1 MGKQGSLVM
10 EWFYLFLATA
20 CEIFG
25 VVIMKELVSTKNKL
39 YLLAL
44 IVCFGFS
51 FTFLSLS
58 MQNIA
63 MSVAYAIWTGAGTA
77 GGVMIGVL
85 FYKKSK
91 SFLKLFLI
99 AVIITCTAGL
109 KFLS

>member
-1 MGKQGSLVM
+1 
-10 EWFYLFLATA
+10 
-20 CEIFG
+20 
-25 VVIMKELVSTKNKL
+25 
-39 YLLAL
+39 
-44 IVCFGFS
+44 
-51 FTFLSLS
+51 
-58 MQNIA
+58 NIA

-85 FYKKSK
+85 FYKESK

>member
-1 MGKQGSLVM
+1 M
-10 EWFYLFLATA
+10 EWIFLFLATVF
-20 CEIFG
+20 EIIG
-25 VVIMKELVSTKNKL
+25 VIVMKQLVITKNKF

-44 IVCFGFS
+44 AACFTLSFS
-51 FTFLSLS
+51 FLSLS

-85 FYKKSK
+85 FYKESK
-91 SFLKLFLI
+91 CFLKLFLI

>member
-1 MGKQGSLVM
+1 
-10 EWFYLFLATA
+10 
-20 CEIFG
+20 
-25 VVIMKELVSTKNKL
+25 KNKL

-85 FYKKSK
+85 FYKESK

-99 AVIITCTAGL
+99 TVIIACTVGL

>member
-1 MGKQGSLVM
+1 MGKQGSLNM
-10 EWFYLFLATA
+10 EWFYLFLATT

-25 VVIMKELVSTKNKL
+25 VAIMKELVNTKNKV

-77 GGVMIGVL
+77 GGVMIEVL
-85 FYKKSK
+85 FYKESK

-99 AVIITCTAGL
+99 AVIIACTVGL

>member
-25 VVIMKELVSTKNKL
+25 VVIMKKLVSTKNKL

-77 GGVMIGVL
+77 GGVIIGVL
-85 FYKKSK
+85 FYKESK

-99 AVIITCTAGL
+99 AVIIACTVGL

>member
-1 MGKQGSLVM
+1 M

-25 VVIMKELVSTKNKL
+25 VVIMKKLVSTNNKL

-51 FTFLSLS
+51 FAFLNLS
-58 MQNIA
+58 MQSIA
-63 MSVAYAIWTGAGTA
+63 MSVAYSIWTGAGTA
-77 GGVMIGVL
+77 GGVMIGVF
-85 FYKKSK
+85 FYKESK
-91 SFLKLFLI
+91 NFLKLFLI
-99 AVIITCTAGL
+99 AVIIACTVGL

>member
-1 MGKQGSLVM
+1 M

-25 VVIMKELVSTKNKL
+25 VVIMKKL
-39 YLLAL
+39 DLLAL

-85 FYKKSK
+85 FYKESK

-99 AVIITCTAGL
+99 AVIIACTVSL

>member
-1 MGKQGSLVM
+1 M

-25 VVIMKELVSTKNKL
+25 VVIMKKLVSTKNKL
-39 YLLAL
+39 YLLTL
-44 IVCFGFS
+44 IVCFGFA
-51 FTFLSLS
+51 FLSLS

-85 FYKKSK
+85 FYKESK

-99 AVIITCTAGL
+99 AVIIACTVSL

>member
-1 MGKQGSLVM
+1 
-10 EWFYLFLATA
+10 
-20 CEIFG
+20 
-25 VVIMKELVSTKNKL
+25 
-39 YLLAL
+39 
-44 IVCFGFS
+44 
-51 FTFLSLS
+51 

-85 FYKKSK
+85 FYKESK

-99 AVIITCTAGL
+99 TVIIACTVGL

>member
-1 MGKQGSLVM
+1 MD
-10 EWFYLFLATA
+10 FL
-20 CEIFG
+20 
-25 VVIMKELVSTKNKL
+25 LL
-39 YLLAL
+39 Y
-44 IVCFGFS
+44 
-51 FTFLSLS
+51 LSLS

-85 FYKKSK
+85 FYKESK